1 MYASAALRRSEIVS
15 LLIESWSCRQW
26 RTWGNSSSCHRSIP
40 AGARAGPISRRTSA
54 GSCQS
59 RHGDGDAG
67 CKTESHAQLELN
79 MDPIDRLQTGDHEA
93 TMEKSK
99 ILIVDDDPDLRRGL
113 NLRLRANQYD
123 TVYAEDAFSA
133 VSMAEKEHPQLILL
147 DLGLPAQDGFA
158 VLEKLQRNPSLGS
171 IPVIVL
177 SARDPYQNQ
186 NRALQAGADAYF
198 QKPADN
204 GELLDAIRTIL
215 QNSISRSSDC

>member
-1 MYASAALRRSEIVS
+1 
-15 LLIESWSCRQW
+15 
-26 RTWGNSSSCHRSIP
+26 
-40 AGARAGPISRRTSA
+40 
-54 GSCQS
+54 
-59 RHGDGDAG
+59 
-67 CKTESHAQLELN
+67 
-79 MDPIDRLQTGDHEA
+79 
-93 TMEKSK
+93 
-99 ILIVDDDPDLRRGL
+99 L

-133 VSMAEKEHPQLILL
+133 VSVAEKERPQLILL
-147 DLGLPAQDGFA
+147 DLGLPAQDGFT
-158 VLEKLQRNPSLGS
+158 VLEKLQGNPSLGC

>member
-1 MYASAALRRSEIVS
+1 M
-15 LLIESWSCRQW
+15 
-26 RTWGNSSSCHRSIP
+26 N
-40 AGARAGPISRRTSA
+40 
-54 GSCQS
+54 
-59 RHGDGDAG
+59 
-67 CKTESHAQLELN
+67 
-79 MDPIDRLQTGDHEA
+79 
-93 TMEKSK
+93 KSK

-133 VSMAEKEHPQLILL
+133 VSMAEKERPQLILL
-147 DLGLPAQDGFA
+147 DLGLPAQDGFT
-158 VLEKLQRNPSLGS
+158 VLEKLQGNPSLGC

-177 SARDPYQNQ
+177 SARDPYENQ

-204 GELLDAIRTIL
+204 GELLDAIRMIL